1 MLLLLLCLIH
11 MWLLLCRLLL
21 LLLLLVLVLHL
32 PVHQLHNDLLHFG
45 GLTREQ
51 SNRLLSQ
58 APSADM
64 SVFKDIGGRCA
75 VLQVPMMLIVG

>member
-1 MLLLLLCLIH
+1 

-32 PVHQLHNDLLHFG
+32 PVHQLHNELRFD

-75 VLQVPMMLIVG
+75 VLQVPMMVIVG